1 MMLVLLDSALRSLLF
16 GLLVWA
22 TLKLLRMRDTGTET
36 IIWTAVLVVALS
48 MPLLNHYLPRLVV
61 AVPRITVAPRQ
72 SLTALRLAGPDD
84 SSITLLWLARYG
96 QTCLLEAYALG
107 LVVCLTRLA
116 LGWLLTLRLYL
127 RAVPVEADWAKG
139 RHVRTNAALKSP
151 ASLARTILVPAD
163 YADWSAAKRAAV
175 LAHEEAHIA
184 RGDFFVQMAASIH
197 CALFWFSPF
206 AWWLQSKLAEI
217 AETASDEAA
226 IQRLNDRVTY
236 AEILLQVACRAQPA
250 PSIVAMA
257 KGPFIQQRVERIL
270 SETRSQ
276 NPSAPLR
283 VFVIGSLTL
292 AAFALAGA
300 KAAIDPIPLSA
311 RSATASP
318 VKAHGKTPSS
328 SQAPITA
335 PGTRRIRER
344 VIHPAQ
350 HAPETRR
357 IVQSRDDEI
366 SYNPRAL
373 LDPVYMPARP
383 YVPASTIVHAGKTFY
398 IRSTERPVAE
408 VSAADGINRQPN

>member
-184 RGDFFVQMAASIH
+184 RGDFFVQLAASIH

-236 AEILLQVACRAQPA
+236 AEILLQVARRAQPS

-270 SETRSQ
+270 SEARSQ
-276 NPSAPLR
+276 NPSPPLR

-300 KAAIDPIPLSA
+300 KAASRSDPVAHADNGLA
-311 RSATASP
+311 REGN
-318 VKAHGKTPSS
+318 GKTPSS
-328 SQAPITA
+328 SQAPSQPLA
-335 PGTRRIRER
+335 HGATRRG
-344 VIHPAQ
+344 
-350 HAPETRR
+350 TTSS
-357 IVQSRDDEI
+357 VQRSTPPRLAASSQSSDDET
-366 SYNPRAL
+366 L
-373 LDPVYMPARP
+373 LQSKSAAGSCVHATPARMSQHQPSFMPARTFT
-383 YVPASTIVHAGKTFY
+383 YV
-398 IRSTERPVAE
+398 
-408 VSAADGINRQPN
+408 QPKGLSPKSPRRTG